1 MRWLLNALVVLAVLG
16 ALLWWLSAPQPL
28 PDSHFE
34 GLTGDAG
41 NGELVFWA
49 AGCASCH
56 SAEGARGDDRLVL
69 AGGRRFES
77 DFGTFVA
84 PNISTDEAQGIG
96 GWTLAEF
103 GNAMLRGVSPSGE
116 HYYPSFP
123 YTAYIRMTLE
133 DLADLKAYLETLP
146 ASSRANEPH
155 ELGFP
160 FTVRRGLGFWKRL
173 YLDEDWVVAGELT
186 EQQVRG
192 RYLSEALAHCGEC
205 HTPRDALGGMET
217 SRWLAGAPNPSGRG
231 SIPDITPG
239 GLTWSERDIAGYL
252 ASGFTPTFD
261 TAGGTMAAVV
271 DALARLP
278 SEDHAAIAAYLQAV
292 PASE

>member
-1 MRWLLNALVVLAVLG
+1 MRWLVNALVVFGVLG
-16 ALLWWLSAPQPL
+16 AIFWWLSAPQPL
-28 PDSHFE
+28 PASHFDD
-34 GLTGDAG
+34 LTGDAG

-56 SAEGARGDDRLVL
+56 SADGARGDDRLLL

-84 PNISTDEAQGIG
+84 PNISTDTEHGIG
-96 GWTLAEF
+96 AWSLAEF
-103 GNAMLRGVSPSGE
+103 GNAMLRGVSPQGE

-133 DLADLKAYLETLP
+133 DLADLKAYLDSLP
-146 ASSRANEPH
+146 ASSRANDAH
-155 ELGFP
+155 ELDFP
-160 FTVRRGLGFWKRL
+160 FSVRRGLGFWKRL
-173 YLDEDWVVAGELT
+173 YLDEAWVVDGDLT
-186 EQQVRG
+186 EQQLRG

-205 HTPRDALGGMET
+205 HTPRDALGGMDPA
-217 SRWLAGAPNPSGRG
+217 RWLAGAPNPSGRG

-239 GLTWSERDIAGYL
+239 ALTWSERDIAGYL

-271 DALARLP
+271 GALARLP
-278 SEDHAAIAAYLQAV
+278 SEDHAAIAAYLKAV